1 MRKLR
6 RMSSK
11 TRKKRIRNEDIID
24 KLGITSLEDKLRENR
39 LKQFAMYIGDQKG
52 KVRSDCVQT
61 NAKKE
66 KEKEKERN

>member
-1 MRKLR
+1 MLLSIEAINNQNVTSISVAVMRKLR

-39 LKQFAMYIGDQKG
+39 LK
-52 KVRSDCVQT
+52 
-61 NAKKE
+61 
-66 KEKEKERN
+66 

>member
-1 MRKLR
+1 MNNYKDKPCFMLLSIEAINNQNVTSISVAVMRKLR

-39 LKQFAMYIGDQKG
+39 LK
-52 KVRSDCVQT
+52 
-61 NAKKE
+61 
-66 KEKEKERN
+66 